1 MKKIR
6 ESAIAAFTKL
16 FKKKKYA
23 KELEKVV
30 FKGCTTT
37 LEYSQT
43 VRRILFNAT
52 KKELPETLLHR
63 STAEW
68 LALNQRTLY
77 TALKKAEEKKIEA
90 LERKMSSVSTADSLI
105 QCRFCKKNAV
115 SYTQKQTR
123 SADEPMTLFYACSA
137 CDRRWRG

>member
-6 ESAIAAFTKL
+6 EMALTAFTEK
-16 FKKKKYA
+16 FSSKKYA
-23 KELEKVV
+23 KQLEQVV

-37 LEYSQT
+37 LQYSQA
-43 VRRILFNAT
+43 VRRILFNAN
-52 KKELPETLLHR
+52 KKELPETLLRR

-68 LALNQRTLY
+68 LALNHLQLHK
-77 TALKKAEEKKIEA
+77 ALKKAEETKINA
-90 LERKMSSVSTADSLI
+90 LQRKISSFSTAESLI
-105 QCRFCKKNAV
+105 QCKFCQKHSV

>member
-6 ESAIAAFTKL
+6 QFALSLLAKK
-16 FKKKKYA
+16 FKAKKYA
-23 KELEKVV
+23 KELEKVI
-30 FKGCTTT
+30 FKGSKTSI
-37 LEYSQT
+37 EYSQA

-52 KKELPETLLHR
+52 KKELPETLLRR
-63 STAEW
+63 STSEW
-68 LALNQRTLY
+68 LALNQLELHS
-77 TALKKAEEKKIEA
+77 ALKQAEEKNINA
-90 LERKMSSVSTADSLI
+90 LERKISSVSTAESLI
-105 QCRFCKKNAV
+105 QCKFCKKNAV